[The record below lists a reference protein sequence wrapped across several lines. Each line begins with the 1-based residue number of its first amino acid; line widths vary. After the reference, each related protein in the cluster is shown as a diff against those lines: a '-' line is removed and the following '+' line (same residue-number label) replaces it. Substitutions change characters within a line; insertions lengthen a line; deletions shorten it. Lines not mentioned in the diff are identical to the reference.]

1 MRFDFRIV
9 AAGCALFTVTAAGPL
24 TRPSPPVQDRPA
36 AGTAPLTP
44 DEIYSRRALR
54 RARLLIQMR
63 VLELREERLA
73 CVERAIRRNL
83 PSVLLV
89 PGGKDNAV
97 KPSDS
102 PGAISLG
109 TRLLAESETC
119 AWISDRPPPR
129 KRTA

>member
-1 MRFDFRIV
+1 MRGKEARRTSYAIRFPYC
-9 AAGCALFTVTAAGPL
+9 GCGMCALHRHGGRAL
-24 TRPSPPVQDRPA
+24 TRPSPPVQDSPA

-89 PGGKDNAV
+89 PAG
-97 KPSDS
+97 
-102 PGAISLG
+102 
-109 TRLLAESETC
+109 
-119 AWISDRPPPR
+119 
-129 KRTA
+129 RTTP